1 MLDLDAIDRKI
12 IEAVSMDGRI
22 TNAAL
27 SELVGLSPTPCLRR
41 VRRLEDEGA
50 IDGYA
55 ARVSEEALGFPVSA
69 FVSVKLSRQTDEELK
84 QFEAAI
90 RNCAEVMECYLMT
103 GQRDYMMRVVA
114 RGLSDYERFLTETL
128 TRIPCVA
135 SIESSLALR
144 TVKSG
149 SVLPL

>member
-27 SELVGLSPTPCLRR
+27 SEQVGLSPTPCLRR

-55 ARVSEEALGFPVSA
+55 ARVSEEAW
-69 FVSVKLSRQTDEELK
+69 
-84 QFEAAI
+84 
-90 RNCAEVMECYLMT
+90 
-103 GQRDYMMRVVA
+103 
-114 RGLSDYERFLTETL
+114 
-128 TRIPCVA
+128 
-135 SIESSLALR
+135 
-144 TVKSG
+144 G
-149 SVLPL
+149 SP